1 MLTHRTIL
9 AKNGVILALS
19 SKIKTGR
26 VPVLLAPMAGITDLP
41 FRNAVTKFGVDMV
54 FSEMVADSDLLC
66 DGSKSRKIELGSN
79 FLNTA
84 VQLAGCEPKIMSEAA
99 KLVSDL
105 GAGAIDINMGCPAKK
120 VVGGYSGSALM
131 RDLKKAASII
141 ESVISAV
148 DIPVSL
154 KARLGWDES
163 SKNAKELGIIA
174 EKCGVQSFTI
184 HGRTRNQ
191 FYKGKSD
198 WKAILEIKQAVKIPV
213 ITNGDIVDVGSAEK
227 ALRFS
232 GSDGLMVGRAII
244 GKPWLISQISAYL
257 NKEIQPEIPKG
268 QKLIEVVAMHYDE
281 MLSFY
286 GDKLG
291 VRVARKHLKR
301 YLDIFALP
309 KKLSDEFL
317 REDCPKVVIRRLF
330 ELPKRIN
337 P

>member
-1 MLTHRTIL
+1 MI
-9 AKNGVILALS
+9 S
-19 SKIKTGR
+19 SIINTGKI
-26 VPVLLAPMAGITDLP
+26 PVLLAPMAGITDLP
-41 FRNAVTKFGVDMV
+41 FRNAVNKFGVDMC
-54 FSEMVADSDLLC
+54 FSEMVADRNLLC
-66 DGSKSRKIELGSN
+66 DGSKSRKILLGSN
-79 FLNTA
+79 FFNTA
-84 VQLAGCEPKIMSEAA
+84 VQLAGCEPKVMSEAA
-99 KLVSDL
+99 KLASDL

-141 ESVISAV
+141 NSVVNAV

-154 KARLGWDES
+154 KARLGWDDS
-163 SKNAKELGIIA
+163 SKNAKELGVIA

-191 FYKGKSD
+191 FYKGAAD

-213 ITNGDIVDVGSAEK
+213 ITNGDIIDVCSAAK

-232 GSDGLMVGRAII
+232 GSDGLMVGRGII

-257 NKEIQPEIPKG
+257 NNETQPEIPKG
-268 QKLIEVVAMHYDE
+268 QKLIEIVAIHYDE

-286 GDKLG
+286 GNNLG

-301 YLDIFALP
+301 YLDFFGLT
-309 KKLSDEFL
+309 KQLSNEFL
-317 REDCPKVVIRRLF
+317 REDCPKKVIRCLF
-330 ELPKRIN
+330 DLPRRIN